1 MQIILFQN
9 LGEFYTVTMD
19 PVELIVN
26 DSNIWWPN
34 GYGEQKL
41 HDVDAYVYSDGSTSE
56 ESLLDLVD
64 YTT

>member
-1 MQIILFQN
+1 
-9 LGEFYTVTMD
+9 MD

-41 HDVDAYVYSDGSTSE
+41 HDVDVYLSSDVSSNGST
-56 ESLLDLVD
+56 
-64 YTT
+64 